1 MDPKNKYN
9 VAVLGW
15 WYGKNYGSILTYY
28 GLNRAIE
35 NLGRSVLMI
44 HEPLGYN
51 GFRVRWPDDIL
62 SMDFARRTGYQY
74 TEQMHYSQLGRLNE
88 LADTFV
94 VGSDQL
100 WNPLIGRVNDDL
112 FLDFVAP
119 DRNRVAYGTSFG
131 NRGTEKFKPEFIAKH
146 AQNLQKFKAISVREN
161 YGIDTARNIFGAK
174 ADLVVDPVFLLD
186 QNHYSELSAKATIS
200 PEGQYMAVFFL
211 DPTPE
216 KKSTALAILEKTGL
230 EKILVIC
237 NPDEGRTAAQEIWAE
252 EPRAEII
259 KSDSPEN
266 FLRGYQDSSY
276 VVTDSF
282 HGTAFSVIFEK
293 PFSSIYNDKRGAD
306 RFKNLL
312 SSLGFGDTR
321 RVYESDTA
329 ETINANDNVSL
340 DIDFAK
346 ARNYV
351 ENGRKTSLEWLD
363 AALDPAVKSSAALES
378 GKAVIDAASASV
390 QSHTLDLDFSANS
403 DIWAITKGKDGVSLR
418 VTSNSGLSGKHTWVN
433 LRKPLEKGTISKIKI
448 SWAPRTVRTSVN
460 LHLRSAETGQFKVLG
475 ALELSNASGEN
486 HVSELVFKS
495 PGSEYNQLMLGA
507 VHFTG
512 SNPGAKISKIEIYPA
527 SQQDWLSTKKTQPL
541 KAATQKSSIA
551 IPPNTPDREQI
562 VLNVLNDDR
571 VRKLKDELLI
581 LNPSLKIY
589 IGRELK
595 EYTHN
600 KVGGPAD
607 ILTFPTDIEEIAQLV
622 EFALEN
628 DVPYML
634 LGRGSNVI
642 VRDGGIRGIVI
653 MSTGIDHFSL
663 KDGEFTVGAGA
674 SFIEASYYLLEHGL
688 STLEWASGIPGTVG
702 GAVYMNAGTNVSDIR
717 STIKS
722 VKFIDH
728 RGRLKELQKNEISWG
743 KRYTTFHEHPNWIIV
758 EATFSTS
765 PSDRIEL
772 SKKMLA
778 TVQVRERHFPLEN
791 PNHGS
796 TFKWWRAPRLLMQA
810 GLQGYR
816 IGGAQISTK
825 QPGFFVN
832 VNQATAADYEA
843 LIDYAIAKVYELSG
857 FLLEPEVEIIG
868 ERPHRYERY
877 SEASSTTDLE
887 RKVVGPQ
894 A

>member
-1 MDPKNKYN
+1 MDPKSKYD

-35 NLGRSVLMI
+35 NLGHSVLMV
-44 HEPLGYN
+44 HEPVGYN
-51 GFRVRWPDDIL
+51 GFRVRWPKDIL
-62 SMDFARRTGYQY
+62 SMDFARRTGYEYTDQLHY
-74 TEQMHYSQLGRLNE
+74 TELDQLNE
-88 LADTFV
+88 LAETFV

-119 DRNRVAYGTSFG
+119 ERNRVAYGTSFG
-131 NRGTEKFKPEFIAKH
+131 NRGTDKFKPDFVEKH
-146 AQNLQKFKAISVREN
+146 AANLQKFKAISVREN
-161 YGIDTARNIFGAK
+161 YAVNTAKDIFEVK
-174 ADLVVDPVFLLD
+174 ADLVVDPVFLLE
-186 QNHYSELSAKATIS
+186 QGHYNELAAKASIS
-200 PEGQYMAVFFL
+200 PEGEYMAVFLL

-237 NPDEGRTAAQEIWAE
+237 NPDEGRVAAQEIWAG

-259 KSDSPEN
+259 ESDSPEN
-266 FLRGYQDSSY
+266 FLRGYKDASY

-293 PFSSIYNDKRGAD
+293 PFSSIYNNKRGAD

-312 SSLGFGDTR
+312 SSLGFDDTR
-321 RVYESDTA
+321 RVYESDSD
-329 ETINANDNVSL
+329 ETINANSNVTL
-340 DIDFAK
+340 DIDFTK
-346 ARNYV
+346 ARNYI
-351 ENGRKTSLEWLD
+351 ENGRETSLNWLK
-363 AALDPAVKSSAALES
+363 AALDPTVKSSAALN
-378 GKAVIDAASASV
+378 GRQVAAATSAAKGIG
-390 QSHTLDLDFSANS
+390 QKLDLNFSTNS
-403 DIWAITKGKDGVSLR
+403 DVWSVDTHADGTSLR
-418 VTSNSGLSGKHTWVN
+418 VTSNSGLAGKHVWIDLPAALQQGAIYKLKLNWTPRTIRTAVNVHLRNPKSGKFKVVGAIEVGQETGS
-433 LRKPLEKGTISKIKI
+433 E
-448 SWAPRTVRTSVN
+448 RTSEV
-460 LHLRSAETGQFKVLG
+460 
-475 ALELSNASGEN
+475 
-486 HVSELVFKS
+486 VFKS
-495 PGSEYNQLMLGA
+495 PGAEYSQVMLGA

-512 SNPGAKISKIEIYPA
+512 TRAGADIKEIEIVA
-527 SQQDWLSTKKTQPL
+527 SSAKELSTQKKPVATINP
-541 KAATQKSSIA
+541 KALAGLA
-551 IPPNTPDREQI
+551 VPPNTPSREQI
-562 VLNVLNDDR
+562 VLNVLNDVR
-571 VRKLKDELLI
+571 VSRLKDDLVA
-581 LNPSLKIY
+581 LNPNLKLY
-589 IGRELK
+589 VGRELK

-607 ILTFPTDIEEIAQLV
+607 VLVFPKSIEELAQLV
-622 EFALEN
+622 EFALDH
-628 DVPYML
+628 DVPYTL

-653 MSTGIDHFSL
+653 ISSGIDHFSL
-663 KDGEFTVGAGA
+663 IGDEFIVGAGA

-722 VKFIDH
+722 VKYIDH
-728 RGRLKELQKNEISWG
+728 KGQIRILNKSEISWG
-743 KRYTTFHEHPNWIIV
+743 KRHTTFHEHPNWIIV
-758 EATFSTS
+758 EATFATS
-765 PSDRIEL
+765 QSDRIEL

-778 TVQVRERHFPLEN
+778 TVQVRERHFPLES

-810 GLQGYR
+810 GLPGYQ

-843 LIDYAIAKVYELSG
+843 LIDYAIAKVYEFSG

-877 SEASSTTDLE
+877 ADSSATTDLE
-887 RKVVGPQ
+887 RKTVGPQ